1 VALKYANACGA
12 FAVSRHGCTPAYPS
26 WEELVFFL
34 DRGVKVPALRKDVAL
49 EQIHWSTNRRG
60 EWPEMRVFAF
70 DHRKQLEELPGATPE
85 KIGAFKGLCLD
96 ASLTVAGGRPGYGIL
111 CDSRLGR
118 DALWRAAGT
127 GLWIGRPTE
136 WPGSRPLMLEPELGP
151 DLGGLQEWP
160 LEHVV
165 KVLCFCHPDDDA
177 SLWAAQEETVLRLF
191 TAARRNRLEFLL
203 EVIPSKAGPVDDE
216 TTAKVIQRFYDIG
229 VCPDWWKLE
238 PMQTDAAW
246 AAACD
251 AIERNDRHT
260 RGIVVLGL
268 GSDEATLK
276 ASFEAAARHPLVK
289 GFAVGRTIFAK
300 AAEGYMAGTMT
311 GPEAVAAMTDA
322 YARVAALWDAARAT
336 ARRDA
341 A

>member
-1 VALKYANACGA
+1 MA
-12 FAVSRHGCTPAYPS
+12 R
-26 WEELVFFL
+26 
-34 DRGVKVPALRKDVAL
+34 
-49 EQIHWSTNRRG
+49 
-60 EWPEMRVFAF
+60 
-70 DHRKQLEELPGATPE
+70 
-85 KIGAFKGLCLD
+85 IGAFKSLCLD
-96 ASLTVAGGRPGYGIL
+96 AALAVAGGRPGYGIL
-111 CDSRLGR
+111 CDARLGR

-127 GLWIGRPTE
+127 GLWIGRPVE

-165 KVLCFCHPDDDA
+165 
-177 SLWAAQEETVLRLF
+177 AQEETVLRLF
-191 TAARRNRLEFLL
+191 HAARRNRLEFLL

-246 AAACD
+246 AAACA
-251 AIERNDRHT
+251 AIARNDRHT

-300 AAEGYMAGTMT
+300 AAEGFMSGTMS
-311 GPEAVAAMTDA
+311 EADAVAAMKDS